1 MGEIKASEEMPATI
15 RGGFIFVMA
24 LSFIGL
30 VIGWR
35 VFWVLTDDVFVAFRY
50 VSNAHKGYGY
60 VWNAPS
66 FLPVEGYASF
76 LWVAVLDIFWRV
88 TLVEP
93 PDSANLISLF
103 LSFGTLVICAAM
115 IMRMDWLG
123 GLKRHRLI
131 FVLTYVVFLLF
142 NRTFLA

>member
-1 MGEIKASEEMPATI
+1 MREIKASEEMPATI

-88 TLVEP
+88 TGVEL

-115 IMRMDWLG
+115 IMRMD
-123 GLKRHRLI
+123 
-131 FVLTYVVFLLF
+131 
-142 NRTFLA
+142 